1 MMVTCK
7 GMLQM
12 EHTNTEQKYM
22 RAKQVSKYL
31 GIGLSTVWHMAK
43 QGKIKAI
50 KLTDRVTVF
59 NKDEIDNLVNS
70 AEVA

>member
-1 MMVTCK
+1 MK
-7 GMLQM
+7 
-12 EHTNTEQKYM
+12 EAIPTEQKYM

-43 QGKIKAI
+43 HGKIKAI

-59 NKDEIDNLVNS
+59 SKDEIDDLINNS
-70 AEVA
+70 EVA